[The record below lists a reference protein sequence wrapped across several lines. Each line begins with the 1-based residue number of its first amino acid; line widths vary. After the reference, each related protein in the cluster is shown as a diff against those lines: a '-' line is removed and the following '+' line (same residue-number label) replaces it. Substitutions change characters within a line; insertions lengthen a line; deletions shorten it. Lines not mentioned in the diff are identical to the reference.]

1 MSNAGQELAC
11 SCRVMRVRFQRTPAI
26 TRTSDP
32 MRRSM
37 AALWNDMV
45 RVHRR
50 IRKSYWK
57 WPSQKAFDALFVRRK
72 NRYVGLPSACVQ
84 QAVRKFFG
92 NIKTTQ
98 ANRKL
103 GLPARYPWRDQKHF
117 QTVVFRGDLVS
128 WSSGVLTLGGG
139 NGSAAL
145 SILLGEDPGR
155 ILKAELGFDEVLV
168 TVESP
173 APVHGTDTPLIPATS
188 AGDPGQRWAWA
199 FLSTNG
205 ASLMV
210 NGRAIVAE
218 KIRREKKRAYQKA
231 YQARRKPG
239 SRRQKKTNR
248 TMARQKAKTVRRI
261 RDVNHKVSR
270 QVVDWGI
277 ETGQTR
283 MILSQPTG
291 IAKAKGRRSQRQ
303 RNGYWEYGQ
312 QSRMIEY
319 KAAGSIEIE
328 RDEEGGTSSTCPS
341 CKHRYHP
348 SGRTFL
354 CPNCGWSGHR
364 DLVGSGNQLG
374 RHEPHADVA
383 ALIEQAHPKYLR
395 PWQQGR
401 SNVDETDRPTGRPLA
416 RPEEVAHYKAVGS
429 GSPGATAGGQPWE
442 TGAVRLLLNRL
453 WCEENPWNKA
463 EPEHVSPR
471 TPGLQP

>member
-1 MSNAGQELAC
+1 MSNADQEPTC
-11 SCRVMRVRFQRTPAI
+11 SCRVMRVRFHRTPAI
-26 TRTSDP
+26 THTSDQ

-37 AALWNDMV
+37 AVLWNDMV
-45 RVHRR
+45 RLHKR
-50 IRKSYWK
+50 IHKSRWK
-57 WPSQKAFDALFVRRK
+57 WPSQKAFD
-72 NRYVGLPSACVQ
+72 GLPCACVQ

-92 NIKTTQ
+92 NIKTTR

-128 WSSGVLTLGGG
+128 WSSGQLILGGG
-139 NGSAAL
+139 NGSPAL
-145 SILLGEDPGR
+145 TIPLGDDPGT
-155 ILKAELGFDEVLV
+155 ILKAELLFDEVLV
-168 TVESP
+168 TAEHPAP
-173 APVHGTDTPLIPATS
+173 APVSDTPLEPATA

-199 FLSTNG
+199 FLSTNA
-205 ASLMV
+205 ASLMI

-239 SRRQKKTNR
+239 SRRQKKTKG
-248 TMARQKAKTVRRI
+248 TMARQKAKSVRRI

-270 QVVDWGI
+270 QVVDWGV

-291 IAKAKGRRSQRQ
+291 IAKARGRRSQRQ

-319 KAAGSIEIE
+319 KAEGLIEIE
-328 RDEEGGTSSTCPS
+328 RDEERGTSSTCPK

-348 SGRTFL
+348 SGRTFR

-374 RHEPHADVA
+374 RHDPHADVA

-401 SNVDETDRPTGRPLA
+401 SRVDETDRPQIGRPAPLEQVFVPGELRKWLA
-416 RPEEVAHYKAVGS
+416 RDYGGRAA
-429 GSPGATAGGQPWE
+429 PG
-442 TGAVRLLLNRL
+442 NRSREAAAQSFVERGKIL
-453 WCEENPWNKA
+453 EQSKI
-463 EPEHVSPR
+463 
-471 TPGLQP
+471 

>member
-1 MSNAGQELAC
+1 
-11 SCRVMRVRFQRTPAI
+11 MRVRFHRTPAI
-26 TRTSDP
+26 THTSDQ

-37 AALWNDMV
+37 ATLWNDMV
-45 RVHRR
+45 RLHKR
-50 IRKSYWK
+50 IRKSRWK
-57 WPSQKAFDALFVRRK
+57 WPSQKAFDAHFVRRK
-72 NRYVGLPSACVQ
+72 GRYAGLPSACVQ

-103 GLPARYPWRDQKHF
+103 GLKARFPWRDQKHYA
-117 QTVVFRGDLVS
+117 TVVFRGDLVA
-128 WSSGVLTLGGG
+128 WKGGELRLGGG
-139 NGSAAL
+139 NGSPAL
-145 SILLGEDPGR
+145 TIPLREDPGR
-155 ILKAELGFDEVLV
+155 ILKAELCYDEVLV

-173 APVHGTDTPLIPATS
+173 ARVLETDTGGEGVIS
-188 AGDPGQRWAWA
+188 AGDPGQRWAWT

-205 ASLMV
+205 ASLMI

-248 TMARQKAKTVRRI
+248 TMARQKAKSVRRI
-261 RDVNHKVSR
+261 RDVE
-270 QVVDWGI
+270 WGV

-291 IAKAKGRRSQRQ
+291 IAKARGRRSQRQ
-303 RNGYWEYGQ
+303 RNGYWEYGE

-319 KAAGSIEIE
+319 KAEGLIEIVRSEE
-328 RDEEGGTSSTCPS
+328 RGTSSTCPQ

-348 SGRTFL
+348 SGRTFR

-374 RHEPHADVA
+374 RHDPHADVA

-401 SNVDETDRPTGRPLA
+401 SRVDETDRPQIGRPAPLEQASVPGDLRKWLA
-416 RPEEVAHYKAVGS
+416 RDY
-429 GSPGATAGGQPWE
+429 GGR
-442 TGAVRLLLNRL
+442 A
-453 WCEENPWNKA
+453 
-463 EPEHVSPR
+463 
-471 TPGLQP
+471 TPGNRCREAAAQPCVERGKILEQSWT